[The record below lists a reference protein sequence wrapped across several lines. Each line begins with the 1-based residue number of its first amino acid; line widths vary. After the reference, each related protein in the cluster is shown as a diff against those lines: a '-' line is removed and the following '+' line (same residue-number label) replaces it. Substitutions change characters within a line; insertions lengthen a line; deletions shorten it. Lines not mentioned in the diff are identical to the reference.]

1 MLSLKSLTK
10 HNNIMKKPKKD
21 KLILNLLEGEKHKH
35 RVAMVN
41 EEAIWNQHEPNSNMA
56 RMFVVMLLIH
66 VVVIGGI
73 IVYDMMNGDEVP
85 LTTLISTNSASS
97 SLSSQPSAKVEAPSN
112 PIPIEECATY
122 EWRSG
127 DSIGSVSK
135 KLGVT
140 EAVLIQMNM
149 LDKGTQL
156 EANSI
161 IRYPK
166 QPVVKAVGISVAGA
180 NEDLA
185 TAVLPETSLAAAKD
199 TMPLVAPG
207 EKSFSFQPTI
217 AGELAPTPGEVP
229 VIPMVQDSPPAAVTV
244 AATGLPAVVEAKKEE
259 LPPMIVEAAPAPNVE
274 SSKVL
279 AVNTPK
285 AESRDEEEVPKAL
298 PVKRYSPP
306 AANKPVVKKI
316 AEAAPAKKEAAKIS
330 RSYTVKSGETLYSI
344 ATRHGVSVKSLQA
357 ANKIVKPESLR
368 NGLKLVIPAH

>member
-1 MLSLKSLTK
+1 
-10 HNNIMKKPKKD
+10 MKKPKKD
-21 KLILNLLEGEKHKH
+21 KILLNLLEGEKHKH

-41 EEAIWNQHEPNSNMA
+41 EEAAWNQHEPNSNMA

-73 IVYDMMNGDEVP
+73 IVYDMMNGEEVQPATVITSNSPSTP
-85 LTTLISTNSASS
+85 LS
-97 SLSSQPSAKVEAPSN
+97 SLPSPAAKVEASGN

-140 EAVLIQMNM
+140 EAVLIKMNM

-180 NEDLA
+180 NGELA
-185 TAVLPETSLAAAKD
+185 TSALPAASIAAAKD
-199 TMPLVAPG
+199 AMPLVAPG
-207 EKSFSFQPTI
+207 EQSFSFQPTI
-217 AGELAPTPGEVP
+217 VGELAPTPGQVP
-229 VIPMVQDSPPAAVTV
+229 VIPMVQDSPPSAETV
-244 AATGLPAVVEAKKEE
+244 AATGTPAVVETKQEE
-259 LPPMIVEAAPAPNVE
+259 LPPVIEETAPAPKVE
-274 SSKVL
+274 SPKVA
-279 AVNTPK
+279 AVPSPK
-285 AESRDEEEVPKAL
+285 VESQDEDEVPRAL
-298 PVKRYSPP
+298 PVKRYAPP
-306 AANKPVVKKI
+306 AVNKPATKKI
-316 AEAAPAKKEAAKIS
+316 AETAPIKKESAKAS
-330 RSYTVKSGETLYSI
+330 RSHTVKSGETLYSI
-344 ATRHGVSVKSLQA
+344 ATRNGVSVKSLQA

-368 NGLKLVIPAH
+368 DGLKLVIPAH

>member
-1 MLSLKSLTK
+1 
-10 HNNIMKKPKKD
+10 MKKPKKD
-21 KLILNLLEGEKHKH
+21 KMILNLLEGEKHKH

-73 IVYDMMNGDEVP
+73 IVYDMMNGAEVLP
-85 LTTLISTNSASS
+85 STLINTTVTSSPLS
-97 SLSSQPSAKVEAPSN
+97 SLPSPSARVEASSN

-140 EAVLIQMNM
+140 EAVLIKMNM

-180 NEDLA
+180 NSGLT
-185 TAVLPETSLAAAKD
+185 TASLPAASIAAAQD
-199 TMPLVAPG
+199 TIPFIAPG
-207 EKSFSFQPTI
+207 EQSFSFQPTI
-217 AGELAPTPGEVP
+217 AGELAPTPGEVS
-229 VIPMVQDSPPAAVTV
+229 VIPIVQDSPPAAVTV
-244 AATGLPAVVEAKKEE
+244 TATGMSAVVQAKKDE
-259 LPPMIVEAAPAPNVE
+259 LMPMIEQTAPAPKVE
-274 SSKVL
+274 SPKIIT
-279 AVNTPK
+279 VNMPK
-285 AESRDEEEVPKAL
+285 TESRDEDEVPKAL
-298 PVKRYSPP
+298 PVKRYTAPF
-306 AANKPVVKKI
+306 ANKPVAKKI
-316 AEAAPAKKEAAKIS
+316 AQAAPVKKEAAKIS
-330 RSYTVKSGETLYSI
+330 RSHTVKSGETLYSI
-344 ATRHGVSVKSLQA
+344 ATRNGVSVKSLQA

-368 NGLKLVIPAH
+368 DGLKLVIPAH

>member
-1 MLSLKSLTK
+1 
-10 HNNIMKKPKKD
+10 
-21 KLILNLLEGEKHKH
+21 
-35 RVAMVN
+35 
-41 EEAIWNQHEPNSNMA
+41 
-56 RMFVVMLLIH
+56 
-66 VVVIGGI
+66 
-73 IVYDMMNGDEVP
+73 
-85 LTTLISTNSASS
+85 
-97 SLSSQPSAKVEAPSN
+97 VEAPSN

-180 NEDLA
+180 NEEQA
-185 TAVLPETSLAAAKD
+185 TAALPEASIAAAKD
-199 TMPLVAPG
+199 TMPLVAPE

-217 AGELAPTPGEVP
+217 TGELAPTPGEVP

-259 LPPMIVEAAPAPNVE
+259 LPPMIAEAAPAPKVE
-274 SSKVL
+274 SPKVMV
-279 AVNTPK
+279 VNTPK
-285 AESRDEEEVPKAL
+285 AESRDEDEVPKAL
-298 PVKRYSPP
+298 PVKRYSLP

>member
-1 MLSLKSLTK
+1 
-10 HNNIMKKPKKD
+10 MKKPKKD

>member
-1 MLSLKSLTK
+1 
-10 HNNIMKKPKKD
+10 MKKPKKD
-21 KLILNLLEGEKHKH
+21 KMILNLLEGEKHKH

-41 EEAIWNQHEPNSNMA
+41 EEAVWNQHEPNSNMA

-97 SLSSQPSAKVEAPSN
+97 SLSSQPSPSAKVEAPSN

-180 NEDLA
+180 NEEQA
-185 TAVLPETSLAAAKD
+185 TAALPEASIAAAKD

-244 AATGLPAVVEAKKEE
+244 TATGLPAVIEAKKEE
-259 LPPMIVEAAPAPNVE
+259 LPPMIAEAAPAPKVE
-274 SSKVL
+274 SPKVMV
-279 AVNTPK
+279 VNTPK
-285 AESRDEEEVPKAL
+285 AEVRDEDEVPKAL
-298 PVKRYSPP
+298 PVKRNSPP